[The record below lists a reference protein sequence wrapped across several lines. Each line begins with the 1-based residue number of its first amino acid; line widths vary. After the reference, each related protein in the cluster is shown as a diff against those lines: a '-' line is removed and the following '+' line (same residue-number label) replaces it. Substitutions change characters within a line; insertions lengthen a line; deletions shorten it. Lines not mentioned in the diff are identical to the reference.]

1 MNKPSKLTI
10 EEQVEFHAESINHP
24 LKEGVEVLRQLIKSS
39 SPLVGE
45 QVKWNSLSY
54 FIKAD
59 LKPFNAKEY
68 KSDIVVINLVKP
80 AYILLVFP
88 TGSMIEDLTGL
99 LGGNFPDT
107 RKTIKF
113 NSLDEIYL
121 KADDLKLVIQQWIQK
136 ALEA

>member
-1 MNKPSKLTI
+1 MAKVSKLTI
-10 EEQVEFHAESINHP
+10 EEQVALHAESIDLP
-24 LKEGVEVLRQLIKSS
+24 LKEEVEVLRNIILSS

-80 AYILLVFP
+80 VHILLVFP
-88 TGSMIEDLTGL
+88 TGSLIEDLTGL
-99 LGGNFPDT
+99 LEGNFPDT

-136 ALEA
+136 ALAT